1 MWMQRME
8 RWEKYGKAHTNK
20 PSLLVHTQ
28 GEISRQTN
36 RQKVLPDCSLLLIN
50 MMNTTPPGFTGNQK
64 QVIAD
69 LTCSRLTRHSSCRK
83 WGHRSSPS
91 RMEAL
96 GGKKRAATVRQQKWR
111 ACLSNELAAPYWS
124 WMRRLWAWIILH
136 VCLLSGII
144 LPLVFLKAVWCH

>member
-8 RWEKYGKAHTNK
+8 RWEKYGKAHTKK
-20 PSLLVHTQ
+20 PSLLLVHTQ

-36 RQKVLPDCSLLLIN
+36 RQKVLPGCSLLLIN

-69 LTCSRLTRHSSCRK
+69 LRCSRLTRHSSCRK

-96 GGKKRAATVRQQKWR
+96 GGGKKKSSNSETTIMKGLFIKWTRSTVLVLDE
-111 ACLSNELAAPYWS
+111 ASLSLNNS
-124 WMRRLWAWIILH
+124 TRL
-136 VCLLSGII
+136 
-144 LPLVFLKAVWCH
+144 FTVWDYSASCFF